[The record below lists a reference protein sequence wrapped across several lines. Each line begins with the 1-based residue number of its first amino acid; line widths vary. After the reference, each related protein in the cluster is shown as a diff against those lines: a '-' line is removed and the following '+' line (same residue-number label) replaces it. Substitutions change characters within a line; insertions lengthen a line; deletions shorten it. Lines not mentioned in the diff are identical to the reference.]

1 MRTPTDPAEPAPVE
15 RAAAWRDVAGLQHA
29 FFGRA
34 GGCSTGDL
42 ASLNLSEHVGDAPA
56 AVTANWRS
64 AREAIARLAIVRM
77 RQVHGARVVR
87 VTSADQPV
95 EDADAMLTDARGA
108 GLAILTADCVPL
120 LGVAA
125 AFGVVMAVHAGWRGT
140 RAGVAAAAI
149 EAGRRWYGV
158 PPSAWRVAL
167 GPSVAGCC
175 YEVETEIGQQ
185 MVDRWG
191 GMPDAWQPAGTH
203 GLLDLRLVNRGILTA
218 SGVAAEQIELVG
230 SCTSC
235 ASDRYFSHR
244 RSGGRTGRQASVIGW
259 SG

>member
-1 MRTPTDPAEPAPVE
+1 MPTDSVEPAPVQ
-15 RAAAWRDVAGLQHA
+15 RVAAWRDIGGLQHA

-34 GGCSTGDL
+34 GGSSTGDL
-42 ASLNLSEHVGDAPA
+42 ASLNLSEHVGDAPG

-64 AREAIARLAIVRM
+64 ARQAVADLTIVRM
-77 RQVHGARVVR
+77 RQVHGAQVVR
-87 VTSADQPV
+87 VESAGHPV

-108 GLAILTADCVPL
+108 GLTVLTADCVPL

-140 RAGVAAAAI
+140 RAGVAAAAL

-167 GPSVAGCC
+167 GPSIAGCC
-175 YEVETEIGQQ
+175 YEVEAEIGRQ

-191 GMPDAWQPAGTH
+191 AMPDAWQPAGRH
-203 GLLDLRLVNRGILTA
+203 GLLDLRLVNRRILA
-218 SGVAAEQIELVG
+218 ACGVTPEQIELVG
-230 SCTSC
+230 PCTSC
-235 ASDRYFSHR
+235 ASARYFSHR
-244 RSGGRTGRQASVIGW
+244 RSAGRAGRQASVIGW